1 MIGRC
6 GEVQRL
12 GRSHYS
18 VVARALESQR
28 ALKVQKLA
36 HEVKIGRDVGL
47 LHFDYV
53 VRVVHGQV
61 ELLHE
66 VRHRYGN
73 RTADTGQAVNEDTT
87 LQSAGLICGG
97 KKTRRLVN

>member
-1 MIGRC
+1 MIGRR

-12 GRSHYS
+12 GRSRYS
-18 VVARALESQR
+18 VVTRALESQR

-47 LHFDYV
+47 LHLDYV
-53 VRVVHGQV
+53 VRIVHGQV

-66 VRHRYGN
+66 VRHRYCDG
-73 RTADTGQAVNEDTT
+73 TADTGQAVNENAT
-87 LQSAGLICGG
+87 LQSAGLI
-97 KKTRRLVN
+97 

>member
-1 MIGRC
+1 MIGRR
-6 GEVQRL
+6 GEIQWL
-12 GRSHYS
+12 DRSHYS

-66 VRHRYGN
+66 VRHRYGD
-73 RTADTGQAVNEDTT
+73 RTADTGQAVNENAT
-87 LQSAGLICGG
+87 LLSAGLIWGG
-97 KKTRRLVN
+97 KRRDG